1 MPDTRAHRAG
11 LPRRTLL
18 TATLLFAI
26 AVLLCLAVAGC
37 GSASSPP
44 EPSVTGTAPPQVRA
58 RTGILIE
65 RGSGRVLWSRSPDRE
80 LPPASTTK
88 IMTALLTLEQVENLD
103 EWATVPRIPLP
114 QEVGVDLVPGDRIT
128 VREALYALL
137 LESANDA
144 ALTLAAHVAGSEP
157 KFVVLMNRRAKR
169 LGMAHTHFTNSRGT
183 AQPGFYS
190 SARDLATLARYA
202 MRKATF
208 RHIVSTRDYV
218 VRYPPDSAIPVHNHN
233 RLLQEYAWADG
244 VKTGSNDAS
253 GKVLVGSGEPGA
265 VALIVVTMH
274 QRTRPE
280 EVEDAVKLFRW
291 GTAEYLRR
299 TAVPASPSSSAT
311 P

>member
-1 MPDTRAHRAG
+1 MPDTRANPAG
-11 LPRRTLL
+11 LRRRTFPTTALL
-18 TATLLFAI
+18 FVIATLL
-26 AVLLCLAVAGC
+26 CLNAAGC
-37 GSASSPP
+37 GGTSEHSPAQ
-44 EPSVTGTAPPQVRA
+44 GPPQVRA
-58 RTGILIE
+58 WTGIMIE
-65 RGSGRVLWSRSPDRE
+65 RSSGRVLWSKSPDRE
-80 LPPASTTK
+80 LPPASTAK
-88 IMTALLTLEQVENLD
+88 IMTALLTLEQVKDLD

-114 QEVGVDLVPGDRIT
+114 QKVGVDLVPGDKIT

-144 ALTLAAHVAGSEP
+144 ALTLASHVGGSEP
-157 KFVVLMNRRAKR
+157 RFVVLMNRRAKQ
-169 LGMAHTHFTNSRGT
+169 LGMMHTHFANSRGT

-190 SARDLATLARYA
+190 SARDLATLARYT

-208 RHIVSTRDYV
+208 RQIVSTRDHV
-218 VRYPPDSAIPVHNHN
+218 VRYPPDAAVPVHNHN

-253 GKVLVGSGEPGA
+253 GKVLVGSGKPGD

-291 GTAEYLRR
+291 GTAEHLRS
-299 TAVPASPSSSAT
+299 TAVPDSPSGSAT